1 MTGKSLSPRW
11 KGSIVPASGEGAP
24 GSIGREESETKAD
37 ASSTRLVESKAHQS
51 STAPGQTLP
60 LANWTR
66 LLCSL
71 IAGLI
76 AGISIV
82 GWLTGAEMLA
92 SFRAHSIP
100 MAPTTAVAFLT
111 LAFATLAQSR
121 GGWWR
126 RVAIVGTAFVAIV
139 AVAKLLQF
147 FSGRS
152 LGFDELFV
160 SAPGSFGKVHKGRMA
175 PLTALNFLLAAVT
188 LGCVFLERW
197 RRFAGYLATS
207 VTAISAVVLLG
218 YLHGTPLLYGGAI
231 IPMALSTATAFFFLG
246 CALVAASGNGCWPL
260 RTLSGP
266 SAGSLLLRWFL
277 PVVIAGTILNDYWQT
292 RLVERTNLNPA
303 LTSALA
309 TLAFALLISA
319 IISQVARIVG
329 GRIDRAEAERNAAE
343 ENLRS
348 LNADLE
354 NCIATRTAEL
364 RAKNE
369 ELKTVLADLTRSHE
383 ELKQA
388 QVLLIQAEKM
398 QTVGS
403 LAAGVAHEVKNPLAI
418 IEMGLECLK
427 NRSDLDNGSIDM
439 VYGEMR
445 EAVNRANTV
454 IGGLLDYSAS
464 RDLEIRAHSL
474 QAVVEKSLRL
484 MHHEFARGKVTVVRS
499 FSADVPPCH
508 IDAIKIEQVL
518 INLLTNACHAMP
530 DGGILT
536 VSTAVRTLTASDVK
550 WEAGDR
556 SGCRFRQDEQVA
568 EVRIYDTGPGIP
580 TDAMDKI
587 YDPFFTTK
595 PTGKGTGLGLSV
607 ARKIVDLHHGR
618 LELSNAPEGGVVAT
632 VLLHLPASTS

>member
-1 MTGKSLSPRW
+1 MP
-11 KGSIVPASGEGAP
+11 VM
-24 GSIGREESETKAD
+24 AD
-37 ASSTRLVESKAHQS
+37 RIC
-51 STAPGQTLP
+51 
-60 LANWTR
+60 

-71 IAGLI
+71 AAALI
-76 AGISIV
+76 AGITIV
-82 GWLTGAEMLA
+82 GWLIGAEMLA
-92 SFRAHSIP
+92 SLRAHSIP
-100 MAPTTAVAFLT
+100 MAPSTALAFLA
-111 LAFATLAQSR
+111 LAFGTVAQSR
-121 GGWWR
+121 GGQWR
-126 RVAIVGTAFVAIV
+126 RGAGVCAAFVALV
-139 AVAKLLQF
+139 AVSKLF
-147 FSGRS
+147 EFISGHS

-160 SAPGSFGKVHKGRMA
+160 SAPASFGMVRKGRMA
-175 PLTALNFLLAAVT
+175 PLTALSFLLAAMA
-188 LGCVFLERW
+188 LGCLVLSRW
-197 RRFAGYLATS
+197 RRFAGYLATT
-207 VTAISAVVLLG
+207 VAAISVVVLLG

-231 IPMALSTATAFFFLG
+231 IPAALSTGAGFFLLG
-246 CALVAASGNGCWPL
+246 CALIAASGKGCWPL
-260 RTLSGP
+260 RALSGP

-292 RLVERTNLNPA
+292 RMVERTSLNPA

-309 TLAFALLISA
+309 TLAFAVLISA

-329 GRIDRAEAERNAAE
+329 GRIDRAEAERNTAQ

-348 LNADLE
+348 LNANLE
-354 NCIATRTAEL
+354 KRIAAGTAEL
-364 RAKNE
+364 RRKNE
-369 ELKTVLADLTRSHE
+369 ELQTVLADLTRSHE
-383 ELKQA
+383 ELKEA
-388 QVLLIQAEKM
+388 QFQLIQAEKM

-427 NRSDLDNGSIDM
+427 SRSDLDAESTTV

-445 EAVNRANTV
+445 EAVNRANIV

-464 RDLEIRAHSL
+464 RELDIRACSL

-484 MHHEFARGKVTVVRS
+484 MHHEFARGRVTVVRS

-508 IDAIKIEQVL
+508 LDAIKIEQVL

-536 VSTAVRTLTASDVK
+536 VSTAVRTLTANDVK

-556 SGCRFRQDEQVA
+556 SGSRLRQDEQVA

-580 TDAMDKI
+580 ADAMDKI
-587 YDPFFTTK
+587 FDPFFTTK
-595 PTGKGTGLGLSV
+595 PTGKGTGLGLTV

-618 LELSNAPEGGVVAT
+618 LELSNVPEGGVAAT
-632 VLLHLPASTS
+632 VWLRLPSSTS